1 MKLDEVLPAHCHARA
16 RRLLAEVHAIREEM
30 GRTEDA
36 REAPAVTGALPRECY
51 FEAIVAW
58 RKAGRLA
65 AELGVEVAQQV
76 PGAPALGEVR
86 PGHVLQL
93 IQGALAQ
100 VEAARQRLGIPEPA
114 PEPAIEPAS
123 HPSDVLVTLIRINRE
138 LSRALERPFTPSDVY
153 RTVALASAYA
163 ARLGA
168 KAQPAAFERRRR
180 PAHCYER
187 LEACLARAS
196 TLIAARGGSALAVRG
211 APANVLP
218 GDVYDLANLVLGEVA
233 YLHALVPDAAPVHA
247 FEPEPGGHR
256 LPSHVYQL
264 ASTLEGQLAS
274 LA

>member
-123 HPSDVLVTLIRINRE
+123 HPSAADV
-138 LSRALERPFTPSDVY
+138 P
-153 RTVALASAYA
+153 
-163 ARLGA
+163 
-168 KAQPAAFERRRR
+168 
-180 PAHCYER
+180 
-187 LEACLARAS
+187 
-196 TLIAARGGSALAVRG
+196 
-211 APANVLP
+211 
-218 GDVYDLANLVLGEVA
+218 
-233 YLHALVPDAAPVHA
+233 
-247 FEPEPGGHR
+247 
-256 LPSHVYQL
+256 
-264 ASTLEGQLAS
+264 
-274 LA
+274 